1 MTQSEIAV
9 DDELSVRRL
18 TTADAEALY
27 TLVIANRAYLAR
39 FMPWCGPSYSVED
52 TRKFVADGA
61 APEHLENTLAGGIY
75 YRNALAGTVGLRG
88 LKSLE
93 RGGEIGYWIAEPM
106 QGRGIVTRCCRKLI
120 GDAFSDHGLNRVQLR
135 AATDNTRS
143 RAIAV
148 RLGMTH
154 EGTQREAGR
163 DGDGRFHDL
172 ELYSVLAREW
182 RQQAVRSG

>member
-9 DDELSVRRL
+9 DTDLVIRRL
-18 TTADAEALY
+18 TAADAGALY
-27 TLVIANRAYLAR
+27 ALVDANKAYLAR
-39 FMPWCGPSYSVED
+39 FMPWCSPAYSLD
-52 TRKFVADGA
+52 DSRKFIAGGS

-75 YRNALAGTVGLRG
+75 YGDALGGIVGLRG
-88 LKSLE
+88 LKSLD
-93 RGGEIGYWIAEPM
+93 RSGEIGYWLAEPL
-106 QGRGIVTRCCRKLI
+106 QGRGIVTRCCRKVI
-120 GDAFSDHGLNRVQLR
+120 GEAFSKHGMNRVQLR

-182 RQQAVRSG
+182 RQQSARSG